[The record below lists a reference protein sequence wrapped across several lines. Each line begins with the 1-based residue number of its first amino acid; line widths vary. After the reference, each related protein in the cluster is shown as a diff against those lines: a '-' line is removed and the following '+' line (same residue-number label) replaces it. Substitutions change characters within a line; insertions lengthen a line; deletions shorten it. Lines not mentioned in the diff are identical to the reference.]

1 MKEILTRN
9 LSLKIVSVVIA
20 FFVWMAVVYVSD
32 PQVTGRQEITLEV
45 VNDDVLTKAGLT
57 YEVEGKRT
65 TVSLSYRIHTRDRVN
80 VAASDFRAYIDL
92 ADYYPATGTVP
103 VYVEV
108 LNNKSYLLESVTARP
123 AVVRIKTEQIQKKDF
138 DLEIHQTGKQADEY
152 EVEQILL
159 DEDMVTLEGP
169 ESVIGRISS
178 VGVEIPVDGL
188 YADFSGTAVP
198 KFYDANG
205 NELSLDPRVTINI
218 SEIHYT
224 VKLMKRRQIPLEF
237 EVSGHAADGYRYVGM
252 ESSITEVT
260 VLGVDAVVSM
270 VDAIKIPASV
280 LNLDDASE
288 DKVITVDVEDYLPD
302 KANMSIPWN
311 SQVTVTLKVRQ
322 LSQRE
327 LEISTN
333 RIIREGEQDEYYYD
347 YDEDAI
353 TVTVEGLEE
362 DLDTLNASDIVM
374 EMDVSGFG
382 PGSHR
387 GVLTFEGLLD
397 GFEVVNYSDFRVLVS
412 PKEYGPGGISSE
424 TESSQEDSGSFPQQD
439 DHQTAEAFE
448 ETAAFESSGVAVHG
462 ESLSDGRLLEGNQLG
477 AISEVGAF
485 YNGAAEEFLTE
496 HSTEGAAETEG
507 NSQ

>member
-32 PQVTGRQEITLEV
+32 PQVTGRQEVTLEV
-45 VNDDVLTKAGLT
+45 VNDDVLTKAGLAF
-57 YEVEGKRT
+57 EVEGKRT
-65 TVSLSYRIHTRDRVN
+65 TVSLTYRIHTRDRVN

-138 DLEIHQTGKQADEY
+138 DVQIYPSGKQAEEY
-152 EVEQILL
+152 EVEKIVL

-169 ESVIGRISS
+169 ESVIGRISY

-188 YADFSGTAVP
+188 YADFSGAAIP
-198 KFYDANG
+198 KFYDANN
-205 NELSLDPRVTINI
+205 NEIGIDSRVTINI
-218 SEIHYT
+218 PEIHYT
-224 VKLMKRRQIPLEF
+224 VKVMKRKQIPLAF

-270 VDAIKIPASV
+270 IDDIRIPASV
-280 LNLDDASE
+280 LNLDGATE
-288 DKVITVDVEDYLPD
+288 DKVITLDVEDYLPD

-322 LSQRE
+322 LSRRE

-333 RIIREGEQDEYYYD
+333 RIIREGEKDENYYD
-347 YDEDAI
+347 YDEDFI

-362 DLDTLNASDIVM
+362 DLESLDASDIVM
-374 EMDVSGFG
+374 EMDVSRFG
-382 PGSHR
+382 VGSHR
-387 GVLTFEGLLD
+387 GVLTFDGLRD
-397 GFEVVNYSDFRVLVS
+397 GFEVVSYSDFRVLVS
-412 PKEYGPGGISSE
+412 SKEYGPGGMSSE
-424 TESSQEDSGSFPQQD
+424 AESSQGDGGNFGQESDHAAPEAASESTSGEGS
-439 DHQTAEAFE
+439 EIM
-448 ETAAFESSGVAVHG
+448 VHG
-462 ESLSDGRLLEGNQLG
+462 ESISNGWPFEEGLPDD
-477 AISEVGAF
+477 AAEAGAF
-485 YNGAAEEFLTE
+485 YHESPAAD
-496 HSTEGAAETEG
+496 
-507 NSQ
+507 

>member
-45 VNDDVLTKAGLT
+45 VNDDVLAKAGLA
-57 YEVEGKRT
+57 YEVEGKRSS
-65 TVSLSYRIHTRDRVN
+65 VSLTYRIHTRDRAN

-138 DLEIHQTGKQADEY
+138 DLQIHQTGRQADEY
-152 EVEQILL
+152 EVERILL
-159 DEDMVTLEGP
+159 DEEIVTLEGP

-188 YADFSGTAVP
+188 YTDTSGTVIP
-198 KFYDANG
+198 KFYDANH
-205 NELSLDPRVTINI
+205 NELGLDSRVTINVP
-218 SEIHYT
+218 EIHYT
-224 VKLMKRRQIPLEF
+224 VKIMKRKQIPLEF

-252 ESSITEVT
+252 ESSVTEVT

-270 VDAIKIPASV
+270 VDSIKIPSGV
-280 LNLDDASE
+280 LDLDGAAE
-288 DKVITVDVEDYLPD
+288 DKIITIDAEDYLPD
-302 KANMSIPWN
+302 QANMSIPWN

-322 LSQRE
+322 LSRRSI
-327 LEISTN
+327 EISTN

-347 YDEDAI
+347 YDKDTIE
-353 TVTVEGLEE
+353 VTVEGLEE
-362 DLDTLNASDIVM
+362 DLNTLDGSDIVM
-374 EMDVSGFG
+374 EMDVSRLGT
-382 PGSHR
+382 GSHR
-387 GVLTFEGLLD
+387 GILTFEGLQD
-397 GFEVVNYSDFRVLVS
+397 GFEVVSYSDFRVIVTS
-412 PKEYGPGGISSE
+412 KEYGPGGVSSE
-424 TESSQEDSGSFPQQD
+424 AESSQEEGTLGQGD
-439 DHQTAEAFE
+439 DHSSAGVSG
-448 ETAAFESSGVAVHG
+448 ETGAGESSGVTVHG
-462 ESLSDGRLLEGNQLG
+462 ESVSDGWPLNEGRMG
-477 AISEVGAF
+477 DASEAGAF
-485 YNGAAEEFLTE
+485 YDGAAEGIGAEHNTE
-496 HSTEGAAETEG
+496 MTTETEW

>member
-45 VNDDVLTKAGLT
+45 VNDDVLTKAGLS

-65 TVSLSYRIHTRDRVN
+65 TVTLSYRIHTRDRVN
-80 VAASDFRAYIDL
+80 VSASDFRAYIDL

-178 VGVEIPVDGL
+178 VGVEIPVEGV

-224 VKLMKRRQIPLEF
+224 VKLMKRRQIPLSF
-237 EVSGHAADGYRYVGM
+237 EVGGSAADGHRYVGM
-252 ESSITEVT
+252 ESTITEVT

-270 VDAIKIPASV
+270 VDSIKIPASV
-280 LNLDDASE
+280 LDLDGATE

-302 KANMSIPWN
+302 KENMSIPWN
-311 SQVTVTLKVRQ
+311 SQVTVTLRVRQ

-347 YDEDAI
+347 YDEDEI
-353 TVTVEGLEE
+353 TVTVEGLQEE
-362 DLDTLNASDIVM
+362 LDTLDPSEIVM
-374 EMDVSGFG
+374 EMDVSGLG
-382 PGSHR
+382 AGSHR
-387 GVLTFEGLLD
+387 GVLAFPGLQD
-397 GFEVVNYSDFRVLVS
+397 GFEVVSYSDFRVLVS

-424 TESSQEDSGSFPQQD
+424 TESSQEDSGSSQQGD
-439 DHQTAEAFE
+439 ARPAEE
-448 ETAAFESSGVAVHG
+448 ISGETSAGEPGGAAVPG
-462 ESLSDGRLLEGNQLG
+462 ESVSGEHSMEESQLEAASSAGG
-477 AISEVGAF
+477 F
-485 YNGAAEEFLTE
+485 YNWAAEEFLTE
-496 HSTEGAAETEG
+496 HSTEETVGTEG
-507 NSQ
+507 NSP